1 MKIIQPMYDLNSS
14 LSYQSSCSNRSS
26 SRLLRRAAIL
36 GTTLC
41 LTLSAVQGE
50 QNAKAG
56 SDPWSG
62 LKVHNAPVI
71 NYDGQSYYPIFVERK
86 PGKIRWEFVRDN
98 DSPNNPSRLITL
110 SVSKNTNISSL
121 ERALLHTDTSLASS
135 RQVHQRNATHLHQSW
150 WSGSDAKKSFHIV
163 DWQSNGTAVCICEVM
178 SRENVGPITQDW
190 RQNFEKVL
198 QQARPFLQ
206 ESEKL

>member
-1 MKIIQPMYDLNSS
+1 MTDLNSNFPHQ
-14 LSYQSSCSNRSS
+14 LSYCNRSP
-26 SRLLRRAAIL
+26 SRLLRQAAIL

-41 LTLSAVQGE
+41 LTFSAVLGE

-110 SVSKNTNISSL
+110 SVSKNTTISSL
-121 ERALLHTDTSLASS
+121 ERALLHTDTSVANS
-135 RQVHQRNATHLHQSW
+135 RQVHQRNASHLHQSW

-163 DWQSNGTAVCICEVM
+163 DWQTKGTAVCTCEVM
-178 SRENVGPITQDW
+178 SRENVGPINQDW

-206 ESEKL
+206 ESENL